1 MNLII
6 SILLIIIGQA
16 LTYFQTQSQFFWP
29 WAKEHP
35 LTMSLLGIPMSLMFI
50 YFAKYNAL
58 AFDGHT
64 WPGRVIQFCVGT
76 IIFATLSSVITG
88 EVITM
93 KTGVSLGLAMLILVI
108 QILWK

>member
-6 SILLIIIGQA
+6 SILLIIIGQT
-16 LTYFQTQSQFFWP
+16 LTYFQSQSQFFWP

-35 LTMSLLGIPMSLMFI
+35 LLMSLLGIPMSIMFI
-50 YFAKYNAL
+50 YFAKYNAM
-58 AFDGHT
+58 AFEGQT

-76 IIFATLSSVITG
+76 IVFAILSTMITG

-93 KTGVSLGLAMLILVI
+93 KTGISLVLAMLILVI